1 MIRKLKDGRYEVAVD
16 QGRDATGK
24 RLRIWRRARTRQEA
38 TSLEARLIAQRDTG
52 TTIQPGRLTTGE
64 FLAKWLKDHCAVN
77 LAPKT
82 VLTYRQLIGT
92 HILPQVGSLP
102 LTGLKP
108 LHIQALYGQVQE
120 SGRSPRTALH
130 VHRVLRTALRA
141 AVKWQLIAQNPCDAV
156 EAPRAPPAEMK
167 LPDLDGIGRL
177 LAAADGTRYG
187 TMIRTTLETGLRLG
201 EITGLRWSDLALDR
215 ATLTVRQ
222 TVQWLPGRGCVTK
235 SPKTSR
241 SRRVVA
247 LSKKAVQSLR
257 QHHVA
262 QQEHRLRLGP
272 VYKDNDLVFPSVIGV
287 PLNPAN
293 FRRAW
298 KGITTQA
305 GVALKFH
312 GLRHLSATLALQ
324 EGVSVRVLSDR
335 LGHSNTST
343 TLDVYAHAVA
353 GADAEAAESIAAA
366 LRRTG

>member
-16 QGRDATGK
+16 QGRDAAGK

-38 TSLEARLIAQRDTG
+38 TSLEAQLIAQRDTG

-64 FLAKWLKDHCAVN
+64 FLAKWLKDHCEVN
-77 LAPKT
+77 LAPKS

-108 LHIQALYGQVQE
+108 LHVQAVYGQVQE

-156 EAPRAPPAEMK
+156 EAPRVQAIEMT

-177 LAAADGTRYG
+177 LTAADGTRYG

-201 EITGLRWSDLALDR
+201 EITGLRWCDIDLDR

-222 TVQWLPGRGCVTK
+222 TVQWLPGRGCVIRP
-235 SPKTSR
+235 PKTVR

-247 LSKKAVQSLR
+247 LSQSAVESLR
-257 QHHVA
+257 QHRVA

-272 VYKDNDLVFPSVIGV
+272 VFEDHDLVFPSVVGT
-287 PLNPAN
+287 PLNPSN
-293 FRRAW
+293 IYREW
-298 KGITTQA
+298 KKITTEA
-305 GVALKFH
+305 GVSMRFH
-312 GLRHLSATLALQ
+312 DLRHASATLALDA
-324 EGVSVRVLSDR
+324 GVNVRVLSDR

-353 GADAEAAESIAAA
+353 GADAAAAESISAA
-366 LRRTG
+366 LRRAG